1 MTNIVP
7 SHFTPVG
14 QGVTHRGVPLYGH
27 TDHQV
32 DGAAEGDPDQ
42 EHQTE
47 ILTSDLTCTAG
58 SAGRGIIK
66 AATGD
71 RNSQSCSEL
80 HPELQRSDEH

>member
-1 MTNIVP
+1 M
-7 SHFTPVG
+7 
-14 QGVTHRGVPLYGH
+14 PLYGH

-42 EHQTE
+42 EYQTE

-58 SAGRGIIK
+58 SAGRGITG

-71 RNSQSCSEL
+71 RNPQRCSEF
-80 HPELQRSDEH
+80 HPE

>member
-42 EHQTE
+42 ESSDWM
-47 ILTSDLTCTAG
+47 LTLNLTCKAG
-58 SAGRGIIK
+58 SASRGTIG

-71 RNSQSCSEL
+71 RNSQNCFEL
-80 HPELQRSDEH
+80 HPE

>member
-1 MTNIVP
+1 MTNSRNKGASFEREIANEL
-7 SHFTPVG
+7 T
-14 QGVTHRGVPLYGH
+14 TRLELK
-27 TDHQV
+27 HQLV
-32 DGAAEGDPDQ
+32 M
-42 EHQTE
+42 TNM
-47 ILTSDLTCTAG
+47 ILTADLTCTAG

>member
-32 DGAAEGDPDQ
+32 DGAAEGEPDQ

-47 ILTSDLTCTAG
+47 ILTADLTPHLYSG
-58 SAGRGIIK
+58 
-66 AATGD
+66 
-71 RNSQSCSEL
+71 
-80 HPELQRSDEH
+80 